1 MTPIGSMT
9 SSKDRKAAFT
19 LIELLVV
26 IAIIAV
32 LAAVLL
38 PALAGAKERAYRANC
53 MSNVRQIGMA
63 VHNYALENKD
73 YVPMHQNG
81 GPWLWDVD
89 IHTANAMMSGTADG
103 TTPPVAQRKI
113 LYCPG
118 IQTNVKEDNNSLWP
132 PARTLPIIGYSWL
145 GQLAGDTTGVTKAT
159 GTLTPTGGR
168 HFVTKII
175 NPSSR
180 YNLSSTE
187 LVADAVPSNG
197 DSVAANFMTVP
208 TTSMGLAGY
217 IHGGHMNKN
226 VPAGDNV
233 LFLDGH
239 AQWRNFLDFAPHP
252 PQKAPYDTGNQ
263 NVYFWF

>member
-1 MTPIGSMT
+1 MMPIGSMT
-9 SSKDRKAAFT
+9 SSMDRTAAFT

-26 IAIIAV
+26 IASIAV
-32 LAAVLL
+32 LAALLL

-103 TTPPVAQRKI
+103 TTPPVSQRKI

-132 PARTLPIIGYSWL
+132 PGRTLPIIGYSWL
-145 GQLAGDTTGVTKAT
+145 GGSRAIPLASLKQ
-159 GTLTPTGGR
+159 R
-168 HFVTKII
+168 E
-175 NPSSR
+175 R
-180 YNLSSTE
+180 
-187 LVADAVPSNG
+187 
-197 DSVAANFMTVP
+197 
-208 TTSMGLAGY
+208 
-217 IHGGHMNKN
+217 
-226 VPAGDNV
+226 
-233 LFLDGH
+233 
-239 AQWRNFLDFAPHP
+239 
-252 PQKAPYDTGNQ
+252 
-263 NVYFWF
+263 